1 MNPSTLRLRVLAA
14 IGASGLAV
22 LSVEACGSSSS
33 TPAEHLDASA
43 EGGGEAASEG
53 SAVDSPSETG
63 EAGLDA
69 ATDVAPD
76 RLSARRPLLAGA
88 SLRRAS
94 LVPREDWIAEC
105 AEAPPSDVD
114 ARTLGALAKAY
125 ALDGCEEHASVA
137 AFARLTLHLLSAG
150 APPELVEI
158 AHRASLDEIRH
169 ARTCFALARRYGGAP
184 LGPGPLNLEGLFS
197 GGHAAPGATLP
208 EIAALCAEE
217 GCVGETLGVLLASE
231 ALARA
236 RDPFVREVLS
246 RMLDEEASHV
256 ELAWRVVSWCV
267 RQSREP
273 VRRAVAQAI
282 RRGVAATRAIEVRR
296 YDGID
301 LAAWNA
307 HGRVTCEQARAAAE
321 RGILEVIEPCAR
333 VLLAREPDADARMA
347 HPARRPM
354 LKMP

>member
-1 MNPSTLRLRVLAA
+1 MTPSTLRLRVLAA

-22 LSVEACGSSSS
+22 LSVEACGSGSS

-43 EGGGEAASEG
+43 DGGGEAASEG
-53 SAVDSPSETG
+53 SAVDSPSETS
-63 EAGLDA
+63 EAAVDA

-94 LVPREDWIAEC
+94 LVPREDWSGDGAGT
-105 AEAPPSDVD
+105 APADVD
-114 ARTLGALAKAY
+114 AGTLGALARAY

-184 LGPGPLNLEGLFS
+184 LGPGPLKLEGLFS
-197 GGHAAPGATLP
+197 GALDAPGASLP

-236 RDPFVREVLS
+236 RDPLVREVLS
-246 RMLDEEASHV
+246 RMLDEETSHV
-256 ELAWRVVSWCV
+256 ELAWRVVSWCIL
-267 RQSREP
+267 QGGEP

-282 RRGVAATRAIEVRR
+282 RRGVAATRAIEVKR
-296 YDGID
+296 YDGVD
-301 LAAWNA
+301 LDAWNA
-307 HGRVTCEQARAAAE
+307 HGRVTCDQARAAAE
-321 RGILEVIEPCAR
+321 RGIVEVVEPCAR
-333 VLLAREPDADARMA
+333 VLLAGGPDATTRMA
-347 HPARRPM
+347 QPAPSS
-354 LKMP
+354 

>member
-1 MNPSTLRLRVLAA
+1 MTLSTLRLRVLAA

-22 LSVEACGSSSS
+22 LSAEACGSSSS
-33 TPAEHLDASA
+33 TPAEHLDAA
-43 EGGGEAASEG
+43 TDGPGEAASEG
-53 SAVDSPSETG
+53 SAVDSSSEAG

-76 RLSARRPLLAGA
+76 RLSVRRPLLAGA

-94 LVPREDWIAEC
+94 PVHREDWIADCTET
-105 AEAPPSDVD
+105 APADVD
-114 ARTLGALAKAY
+114 ASTLAALAKAY
-125 ALDGCEEHASVA
+125 GLDGCEEHASVA

-150 APPELVEI
+150 APPELVEM

-184 LGPGPLNLEGLFS
+184 LGPGPLKLEGLFS
-197 GGHAAPGATLP
+197 GAHASLEATLP

-217 GCVGETLGVLLASE
+217 GCVGETLGVLLASG

-236 RDPFVREVLS
+236 RDPFVREVLT

-256 ELAWRVVSWCV
+256 ELAWRVVSWCIT
-267 RQSREP
+267 QGGEP

-282 RRGVAATRAIEVRR
+282 RRGVVATRATEVRR
-296 YDGID
+296 YGGVDVD
-301 LAAWNA
+301 AWNA
-307 HGRVTCEQARAAAE
+307 HGRVTCEQARAVAE
-321 RGILEVIEPCAR
+321 QGIREVIEPCAK
-333 VLLAREPDADARMA
+333 VLLEAASETPDSNVRMA
-347 HPARRPM
+347 QVAQPS
-354 LKMP
+354 

>member
-1 MNPSTLRLRVLAA
+1 MTPSTLRLRVLAA

-22 LSVEACGSSSS
+22 LSAEACGSSSS
-33 TPAEHLDASA
+33 PPAEHADASA
-43 EGGGEAASEG
+43 DGGGDAASEG
-53 SAVDSPSETG
+53 SAVDSASEAS

-94 LVPREDWIAEC
+94 PVPREDWLADC
-105 AEAPPSDVD
+105 AETAPTDVD
-114 ARTLGALAKAY
+114 ASTLAALAKAY
-125 ALDGCEEHASVA
+125 GLDGCEEHASVA

-150 APPELVEI
+150 APPELVEM

-184 LGPGPLNLEGLFS
+184 LGPGPLKLEGLFS
-197 GGHAAPGATLP
+197 GAHASLEATLP

-217 GCVGETLGVLLASE
+217 GCVGETLGVLLASG

-236 RDPFVREVLS
+236 RDPFVREVLT

-256 ELAWRVVSWCV
+256 ELAWRVVSWCIT
-267 RQSREP
+267 QGGEP

-282 RRGVAATRAIEVRR
+282 RRGVVATRATEVRR
-296 YDGID
+296 YGGVDVD
-301 LAAWNA
+301 AWNA
-307 HGRVTCEQARAAAE
+307 HGRVTCEQARAVAE
-321 RGILEVIEPCAR
+321 QGIREVIEPCAK
-333 VLLAREPDADARMA
+333 VLLEAASETPDSNVRMA
-347 HPARRPM
+347 QVAQPS
-354 LKMP
+354 